1 MSYFTFVLSESDS
14 EQKWFAFPLRHL
26 SGQIERDRSKIRCE
40 YEDRYSQFWIPIFS
54 EPVFVLNFLILL
66 LSSYIKIRSSHV
78 RINSLSQQQLN
89 CMDGNFLRSGE
100 ERRLA
105 KGIFFLVSRRFLFEP
120 RRLDGGAH
128 RATYY
133 KISKL

>member
-1 MSYFTFVLSESDS
+1 MAKLNATDQKFV
-14 EQKWFAFPLRHL
+14 ANM
-26 SGQIERDRSKIRCE
+26 KI
-40 YEDRYSQFWIPIFS
+40 DIPIFS

-66 LSSYIKIRSSHV
+66 PSSYEIRSSHV
-78 RINSLSQQQLN
+78 RTNSLSQQQLN